1 MKLNEIKVIAVG
13 IGEMGKV
20 GVQTL
25 LDHNVNIVAAI
36 DINDAIIGKDV
47 AEVSGYPACGTLIE
61 KDLKTAIERT
71 KPNVAFF
78 ASDPGMEYIKKDMI
92 LCAENKINV
101 VTTIMD
107 TFYRFPATA
116 EAYDE
121 IDKAFKDNGV
131 SLFASG
137 INDVWW
143 SGIGMDMAGTCKK
156 VEAIDFSN
164 LLPLE
169 GMGLGV
175 ARDFRVGFDPNEYI
189 KEMEGKDLSQEE
201 AVSGP
206 LSALYVNADIM
217 KLEVV
222 KEEISTDPCVAKED
236 IPMPQWDMTIKA
248 GTMTGQ
254 SFSIRLETKEG
265 ITLTNSTKVKVLT
278 EGEAPG
284 TSWTIKGEPDL
295 HVELGDI
302 CGEITTASTT
312 INRIPQVINAR
323 PGIVTLADLTERP
336 EYIGGKW

>member
-156 VEAIDFSN
+156 VEVIDFSN

-265 ITLTNSTKVKVLT
+265 IILTNSTKVKVLT

>member
-143 SGIGMDMAGTCKK
+143 SGIGMDMVGTCKK

>member
-156 VEAIDFSN
+156 VEVIDFSN